1 MKGWIL
7 MSIKIVTDST
17 SDMPQSMA
25 KQYGIEVVPLNIH
38 FGDQVYKDGIDLSTD
53 EFFDKLINGPEFPTT
68 SQPSI
73 GEFIETYEKI
83 AEPGDDII
91 SIHVSSKLSGT
102 YNSAE
107 QAAKQLE
114 GKINVHLVDTQ
125 QVTITVGLAAISAAK
140 SVSDGGSVNDAISA
154 SLSTASRSNF
164 YALFDTLEFLSKGGR
179 IGKAQSMLGSL
190 LKIRPLLMLEEGLVA
205 PYAKAR
211 SKKAGLLKMEKTIR
225 SLGEAEEIAVMYSTD
240 SEDAEVIANSL
251 SDLLPSGKEPIIL
264 KVGPVIG
271 THAAPGLVAVGL
283 ITKN

>member
-1 MKGWIL
+1 

-271 THAAPGLVAVGL
+271 THAGPGLVAVGL

>member
-1 MKGWIL
+1 

-17 SDMPQSMA
+17 SDLPENTA

-38 FGDQVYKDGIDLSTD
+38 FGDQVYKDGIDLSTE
-53 EFFDKLINGPEFPTT
+53 EFFDKLINGPEFPPT

-73 GEFIETYEKI
+73 GEFIDTYERI
-83 AEPGDDII
+83 AEQGDDII
-91 SIHVSSKLSGT
+91 SIHLSSKLSGT

-107 QAAKQLE
+107 QASKQLE
-114 GKINVHLVDTQ
+114 GKINVHLVDTE

-140 SVSDGGSVNDAISA
+140 CVSDGGTIEDAISA
-154 SLSTASRSNF
+154 SISTASRSNF
-164 YALFDTLEFLSKGGR
+164 YALFDTLEFLSNGGR

-205 PYAKAR
+205 PYSKAR
-211 SKKAGLLKMEKTIR
+211 SKRAGLAKMEKTIR

-240 SEDAEVIANSL
+240 SEDAEVIAKNL
-251 SDLLPSGKEPIIL
+251 SDLLPSGEEPIIL

-271 THAAPGLVAVGL
+271 THAGPGLVAVGL
-283 ITKN
+283 VTKK

>member
-1 MKGWIL
+1 

-17 SDMPQSMA
+17 SDLPESTA

-38 FGDQVYKDGIDLSTD
+38 FGDQVYKDGIDLSTE

-73 GEFIETYEKI
+73 GEFIDTYERI

-91 SIHVSSKLSGT
+91 SIHLSSKLSGT

-107 QAAKQLE
+107 QASKQLE

-140 SVSDGGSVNDAISA
+140 CVTDGGAIEDAISA
-154 SLSTASRSNF
+154 CISTASRSNF

-211 SKKAGLLKMEKTIR
+211 SKRAGLDKMEKTIR
-225 SLGEAEEIAVMYSTD
+225 SLGEAEEVAVMYSTD
-240 SEDAEVIANSL
+240 SEDAEVIAKNL
-251 SDLLPSGKEPIIL
+251 SDLLPSSKEPIIL

-271 THAAPGLVAVGL
+271 THAGPGLVAVGL
-283 ITKN
+283 VTKK

>member
-1 MKGWIL
+1 

-25 KQYGIEVVPLNIH
+25 KQYEIEVVPLNIH

-271 THAAPGLVAVGL
+271 THAGPGLVAVGL

>member
-1 MKGWIL
+1 

-17 SDMPQSMA
+17 SDLPENTA

-38 FGDQVYKDGIDLSTD
+38 FGDQVYKDGIDLSTE
-53 EFFDKLINGPEFPTT
+53 EFFDKLINGPEFPST

-73 GEFIETYEKI
+73 GEFIDTYERI

-91 SIHVSSKLSGT
+91 SIHLSSKLSGT

-107 QAAKQLE
+107 QASKQLE
-114 GKINVHLVDTQ
+114 GKINVHLVDTE

-140 SVSDGGSVNDAISA
+140 CVSDGGTIKDAISA
-154 SLSTASRSNF
+154 CISTASRSNF

-211 SKKAGLLKMEKTIR
+211 SKKAGLVKMEKTIR
-225 SLGEAEEIAVMYSTD
+225 SLGEAEEVAVMYSTD
-240 SEDAEVIANSL
+240 SEDAEVIAKNL

-271 THAAPGLVAVGL
+271 THAGPGLVAVGL
-283 ITKN
+283 VTKK

>member
-1 MKGWIL
+1 

-17 SDMPQSMA
+17 SDLPENTA

-38 FGDQVYKDGIDLSTD
+38 FGDQVYKDGIDLTTE
-53 EFFDKLINGPEFPTT
+53 EFFDKLINGPEFPST
-68 SQPSI
+68 SQPSL
-73 GEFIETYEKI
+73 GEFIDTYERI

-91 SIHVSSKLSGT
+91 SIHLSSKLSGT

-107 QAAKQLE
+107 QASKQLE
-114 GKINVHLVDTQ
+114 GKINVHLVDTE

-140 SVSDGGSVNDAISA
+140 CVRDGGTIEDAISA
-154 SLSTASRSNF
+154 CMSTASRSNF

-211 SKKAGLLKMEKTIR
+211 SKKAGLVKMEKTIR
-225 SLGEAEEIAVMYSTD
+225 SLGEAEEVAVMYSTD
-240 SEDAEVIANSL
+240 SEDAEAIAKNL

-271 THAAPGLVAVGL
+271 THAGPGLVAVGL
-283 ITKN
+283 VTKK

>member
-1 MKGWIL
+1 

-17 SDMPQSMA
+17 SDLPENTA

-38 FGDQVYKDGIDLSTD
+38 FGDQVYKDGIDLTTE
-53 EFFDKLINGPEFPTT
+53 EFFDKLINGPEFPST
-68 SQPSI
+68 SQPSL
-73 GEFIETYEKI
+73 GEFIDTYERI

-91 SIHVSSKLSGT
+91 SIHLSSKLSGT

-107 QAAKQLE
+107 QASKQLE
-114 GKINVHLVDTQ
+114 GKINVHLVDTE

-140 SVSDGGSVNDAISA
+140 CVRDGGTIEDAISA
-154 SLSTASRSNF
+154 CMSTASRSNF

-211 SKKAGLLKMEKTIR
+211 SKKAGLVKMEKTIR
-225 SLGEAEEIAVMYSTD
+225 SLGEAEEVAVMYSTD
-240 SEDAEVIANSL
+240 SEDAEVIAKNL

-271 THAAPGLVAVGL
+271 THAGPGLVAVGL
-283 ITKN
+283 VTKK

>member
-1 MKGWIL
+1 MKGWLL

-271 THAAPGLVAVGL
+271 THAGPGLVAVGL

>member
-1 MKGWIL
+1 

-53 EFFDKLINGPEFPTT
+53 EFFDKLINGLEFPTT

-271 THAAPGLVAVGL
+271 THAGPGLVGVGL